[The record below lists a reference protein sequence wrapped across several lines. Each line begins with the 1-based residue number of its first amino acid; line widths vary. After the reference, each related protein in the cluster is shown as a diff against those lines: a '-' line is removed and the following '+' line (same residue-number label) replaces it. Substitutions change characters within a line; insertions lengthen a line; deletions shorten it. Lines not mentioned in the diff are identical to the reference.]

1 MRILISA
8 YACRPNIGS
17 EPAIGWNLSKQL
29 AENWDIW
36 VITRQNNQPEITK
49 YLEHNQQVKLNVIY
63 CDLPRWFQYFNKNQ
77 RLVHLHYY
85 LWQIV
90 AYFLGRRLHKKL
102 NFSLVH
108 HITYVRYWSPS
119 FLALLPIP
127 FIWGPVGGGEATPQC
142 LLKDLNPRELLQEL
156 SRFLIHRLSEW
167 DPFLGLTAKRSQI
180 ALATTE
186 DTARRL
192 AKLGAKNIKVLSQLG
207 LEDSEIDRLSR
218 IKPSQKCRFI
228 SIGRLLHWK
237 GFHLSLQAFA
247 AANLPLTIDY
257 WVIGDGPDYARLTEL
272 AEDLNIADRVH
283 FMGKLSREETLSK
296 LQEASVLVHP
306 SLHDSG
312 ALVCAEAMA
321 AGRPVICLDLGGP
334 ALQVTQDT
342 GIKIP
347 AQSAEKIV
355 QSLSEAMVYLAKHPD
370 ICAQMGIASQQRVR
384 NTLSWSIKAKEI
396 STIYDDCAVVQS

>member
-1 MRILISA
+1 MSA
-8 YACRPNIGS
+8 YACRPNLGS

-29 AENWDIW
+29 AEDWEIW
-36 VITRQNNQPEITK
+36 IITRQNNQPEITK
-49 YLEHNQQVKLNVIY
+49 YLEHNQQVKLHVVY
-63 CDLPRWFQYFNKNQ
+63 CDLPRWFQYFNRNQ
-77 RLVHLHYY
+77 RLVHFHYY
-85 LWQIV
+85 IWQII
-90 AYFLGRRLHKKL
+90 AYFVGRRLHKKL

-108 HITYVRYWSPS
+108 HVTYVRYWSPS

-127 FIWGPVGGGEATPQC
+127 FIWGPVGGGEATPAS
-142 LLKDLNPRELLQEL
+142 LLKDLTLGELIQEL
-156 SRFLIHRLSEW
+156 IRLLIHRLSEW
-167 DPFLGLTAKRSQI
+167 DPFLWLTAKRSKI

-186 DTARRL
+186 DTAKRL
-192 AKLGAKNIKVLSQLG
+192 AKLGAENIKVLSQLG
-207 LEDSEIDRLSR
+207 LEDAEIERLSH
-218 IKPSQKCRFI
+218 IEPAQTCRFV

-247 AANLPLTIDY
+247 AADLPTTIDY
-257 WVIGDGPDYARLTEL
+257 WIIGDGPDYTRLTKL
-272 AEDLNIADRVH
+272 AADLNIASRVH
-283 FMGKLSREETLSK
+283 FLGKLSREETLSK
-296 LQEASVLVHP
+296 LRESSVLVHP

-347 AQSAEKIV
+347 VHSAQQIV

-370 ICAQMGIASQQRVR
+370 ICAEMGTASQQRVR
-384 NTLSWSIKAKEI
+384 DTLSWSMKAREI
-396 STIYDDCAVVQS
+396 SNIYHEFAMG